1 MDGVLERV
9 TFANPETGYTIARI
23 APERGSGA
31 GPELVTAV
39 GPLLGAQVGEFLR
52 LRGRWSSHPRYGRQF
67 EVHSY
72 STVLPATAAGI
83 QKYLGSGLI
92 KGIGP
97 VMAERMVAH
106 FGVDIM
112 HVIDDEPGRLIEVD
126 GLGPK
131 RTAMIAAAWAE
142 QKAIK
147 EVMIFLQ
154 GVGVSTSLAVRIYKK
169 YGDASVSVVRSEPY
183 RLAADVWGIGFK
195 TADTIAAAVGIA
207 PDSPERIKAGLA
219 YTLSEAADDG
229 HCYLPAP
236 NLIADAAKILDVPA
250 ELIVPCLDEL
260 AAAEGVVRE
269 AVPASALSAQAET
282 APQVPAVY
290 LPPFYQAERSL
301 AQALLRLLAARAD
314 RLSAFAAVDWDKALG
329 WLRGRTGA
337 ELAPEQAD
345 AVRLALTSKVAVLTG
360 GPGCGKSFTVRSVVE
375 LARAKGAKIV
385 LAAPTGR
392 AAKRLAELTG
402 HEAATI
408 HRLLQLR
415 PGGEPSFDATS
426 PLDADLVVVDETSM
440 VDVILANKLVKAVPP
455 GAHLLLVG
463 DVDQLPS
470 VGAGEVLADLLA
482 AGSLPVVRLIKI
494 FRQAQQSGIVVN
506 AHRIN
511 AGQMPALSGF
521 GDFFWFGC
529 EDTEQTA
536 ELVVDIVARRIPA
549 RFSLDP
555 RRDVQVLCPMHRGP
569 AGAGNLNLLLQ
580 EALTPF
586 AEGRPERRYGGRVF
600 RIGDK
605 VTQLRNNYDK
615 GAAGIFNGTVGV
627 VTGMSLEEHTL
638 TVQTDEDESV
648 DYGFDELD
656 ELAHAYAVTIH
667 RSQGSEYPAVVIPL
681 TTSSWMMLQRNL
693 LYTGVTRAK
702 KLVVLAGSAAP
713 WPPRYAPGAPAAA
726 TPPWLTACTLR
737 VYLPD
742 VVGCELSHDDR
753 MHDPL
758 LVFPARTAG
767 RTGARDGQSGS
778 RWRTVADRLDDLPQA
793 EGTSRCSV
801 AYLGGEAVVRAS
813 APMMGLGLLGGRP
826 RGLFSVVIA
835 PWAKIWPPQTPC
847 GSWRSTAPAR
857 QIRRIGQGWQYALA
871 SSRSAGRSEN
881 HSCGFSRRH
890 GSGSS
895 SAVACVVSRTRE
907 LAMACY
913 RPGTGAAGLWLPDR
927 CRPAPER
934 LRRVIRWACT
944 MSGSRGSAASGSCRP
959 LADPRWRLA
968 RWICFM

>member
-1 MDGVLERV
+1 MVFMPATAAGQQTPAVLDGVLERV

-23 APERGSGA
+23 APDRASTERA
-31 GPELVTAV
+31 GPELITAV

-72 STVLPATAAGI
+72 ATVLPATAAGI

-112 HVIDDEPGRLIEVD
+112 HIIEAEPGRLIEVD

-169 YGDASVSVVRSEPY
+169 YGDASVSVVQKEPY

-207 PDSPERIKAGLA
+207 RDSPERIKAGLA

-236 NLIADAAKILDVPA
+236 NLITDAAKILDVPA
-250 ELIVPCLDEL
+250 ELINPCLDEL
-260 AAAEGVVRE
+260 AAAEGVIRE
-269 AVPASALSAQAET
+269 TVPA

-290 LPPFYQAERSL
+290 LPPFYYAERSV
-301 AQALLRLLAARAD
+301 AQALLRLHAARAD
-314 RLSAFAAVDWDKALG
+314 RLGAFATVDWDKPLG

-375 LARAKGAKIV
+375 LARAKGAKVV

-408 HRLLQLR
+408 HRLLALR
-415 PGGEPSFDATS
+415 PGGEPSFDADK

-440 VDVILANKLVKAVPP
+440 VDVILANKLVKAIAP

-470 VGAGEVLADLLA
+470 VGAGEVLRDLLA
-482 AGSLPVVRLIKI
+482 AGSLPVVRLTKI

-511 AGQMPALSGF
+511 AGSMPMFQGF

-529 EDTEQTA
+529 EDTEETA
-536 ELVVDIVARRIPA
+536 GLVTDIVARR
-549 RFSLDP
+549 S
-555 RRDVQVLCPMHRGP
+555 
-569 AGAGNLNLLLQ
+569 
-580 EALTPF
+580 
-586 AEGRPERRYGGRVF
+586 RPGSAWTR
-600 RIGDK
+600 
-605 VTQLRNNYDK
+605 
-615 GAAGIFNGTVGV
+615 A
-627 VTGMSLEEHTL
+627 GMSRCCARCTAARP
-638 TVQTDEDESV
+638 
-648 DYGFDELD
+648 GR
-656 ELAHAYAVTIH
+656 A
-667 RSQGSEYPAVVIPL
+667 
-681 TTSSWMMLQRNL
+681 TS
-693 LYTGVTRAK
+693 
-702 KLVVLAGSAAP
+702 
-713 WPPRYAPGAPAAA
+713 
-726 TPPWLTACTLR
+726 
-737 VYLPD
+737 
-742 VVGCELSHDDR
+742 
-753 MHDPL
+753 
-758 LVFPARTAG
+758 
-767 RTGARDGQSGS
+767 
-778 RWRTVADRLDDLPQA
+778 
-793 EGTSRCSV
+793 TSC
-801 AYLGGEAVVRAS
+801 
-813 APMMGLGLLGGRP
+813 
-826 RGLFSVVIA
+826 
-835 PWAKIWPPQTPC
+835 
-847 GSWRSTAPAR
+847 
-857 QIRRIGQGWQYALA
+857 
-871 SSRSAGRSEN
+871 
-881 HSCGFSRRH
+881 
-890 GSGSS
+890 
-895 SAVACVVSRTRE
+895 SRT
-907 LAMACY
+907 
-913 RPGTGAAGLWLPDR
+913 P
-927 CRPAPER
+927 
-934 LRRVIRWACT
+934 
-944 MSGSRGSAASGSCRP
+944 
-959 LADPRWRLA
+959 
-968 RWICFM
+968 

>member
-1 MDGVLERV
+1 MVSMPATVVSQGGAAVLDGVLERV

-23 APERGSGA
+23 APERGSRVGA
-31 GPELVTAV
+31 ELVTAV

-72 STVLPATAAGI
+72 ATVLPATAAGI
-83 QKYLGSGLI
+83 QRYLGSGLI

-112 HVIDDEPGRLIEVD
+112 HVIEAEPARLIEVE

-131 RTAMIAAAWAE
+131 RTAMITAAWAE

-169 YGDASVSVVRSEPY
+169 YGDDSVSVVRSEPY

-207 PDSPERIKAGLA
+207 RDSPERVKAGLA

-229 HCYLPAP
+229 HCYLPEP
-236 NLIADAAKILDVPA
+236 NLIGDAAKILEVPA
-250 ELIVPCLDEL
+250 ELIAPCLDEL
-260 AAAEGVVRE
+260 TAAEGVVRE
-269 AVPASALSAQAET
+269 DVPATGGPAGAE
-282 APQVPAVY
+282 AGGRVPAVY

-301 AQALLRLLAARAD
+301 ASSLLRLLGSGRD
-314 RLSAFAAVDWDKALG
+314 RLASFAAVDWDKALE
-329 WLRGRTGA
+329 WLRGRTGS
-337 ELAPEQAD
+337 ELAPEQEA
-345 AVRLALTSKVAVLTG
+345 AVKLALTSPVAVLTG

-375 LARAKGAKIV
+375 LARAKGARIV

-415 PGGEPSFDATS
+415 PGGEPSFDAAA
-426 PLDADLVVVDETSM
+426 PLEADLVVVDETSM

-470 VGAGEVLADLLA
+470 VGAGEVLRDLLA
-482 AGSLPVVRLIKI
+482 AGSLPVVRLTKI

-511 AGQMPALSGF
+511 AGAMPVPGGF

-529 EDTEQTA
+529 EDAEQTA
-536 ELVVDIVARRIPA
+536 GLVVDIVARRIPA
-549 RFSLDP
+549 RFGLDP

-569 AGAGNLNLLLQ
+569 AGAGSLNLLLQ
-580 EALTPF
+580 DALTPF

-600 RIGDK
+600 RVGDK

-615 GAAGIFNGTVGV
+615 GAAGVFNGTVGV
-627 VTGMSLEEHTL
+627 VTGMSVEDHEL
-638 TVQTDEDESV
+638 TVLTDEDESV
-648 DYGFDELD
+648 RYGFDELD

-667 RSQGSEYPAVVIPL
+667 RSQGSEYPAVVLPL
-681 TTSSWMMLQRNL
+681 TTGAWLMLQRNL

-702 KLVVLAGSAAP
+702 KLVVLVGSRRAL
-713 WPPRYAPGAPAAA
+713 AAA
-726 TPPWLTACTLR
+726 
-737 VYLPD
+737 V
-742 VVGCELSHDDR
+742 
-753 MHDPL
+753 
-758 LVFPARTAG
+758 RTRGAG
-767 RTGARDGQSGS
+767 RRHT
-778 RWRTVADRLDDLPQA
+778 
-793 EGTSRCSV
+793 
-801 AYLGGEAVVRAS
+801 
-813 APMMGLGLLGGRP
+813 
-826 RGLFSVVIA
+826 
-835 PWAKIWPPQTPC
+835 
-847 GSWRSTAPAR
+847 
-857 QIRRIGQGWQYALA
+857 ALA
-871 SSRSAGRSEN
+871 
-881 HSCGFSRRH
+881 H
-890 GSGSS
+890 
-895 SAVACVVSRTRE
+895 
-907 LAMACY
+907 
-913 RPGTGAAGLWLPDR
+913 
-927 CRPAPER
+927 
-934 LRRVIRWACT
+934 
-944 MSGSRGSAASGSCRP
+944 
-959 LADPRWRLA
+959 RLA
-968 RWICFM
+968 PR